1 MFTCKEYIMQYV
13 YVVRHYFNMI
23 NDKTSEIGK
32 NHESGEPAS
41 DDWDSSL
48 TSQDDK
54 DLKKIVTVNEKIYI
68 NYKSAHTYAL
78 ALATYLVGMDKD
90 TMKDLAEVRK
100 FQEIY
105 QSLEIDDKETKT
117 TISIEVNYENGKE
130 IELVEL
136 EKVEVLE

>member
-1 MFTCKEYIMQYV
+1 MQYV

-23 NDKTSEIGK
+23 NDKTSEIE
-32 NHESGEPAS
+32 NDIESGKDAQHHG
-41 DDWDSSL
+41 DSSL

-78 ALATYLVGMDKD
+78 GMATYLVGMDKD
-90 TMKDLAEVRK
+90 SMKDLAEVRK

-105 QSLEIDDKETKT
+105 QALEIDDKETKA
-117 TISIEVNYENGKE
+117 TISIEVNYEKGKE